1 MIPNHAQFIA
11 AIKEQHKVTVRFYSK
26 PDSGVLD
33 RVCAPM
39 AYGPGGSVPDGL
51 NRYWFWDYARTTGSH
66 TLGLVSQQI
75 ADLQVL
81 GAGFDPTKFIVELSP
96 ALDSPSPEL
105 PPGAGVA
112 DGAHTIPIL

>member
-1 MIPNHAQFIA
+1 MIPNHPQFLA
-11 AIKEQHKVTVRFYSK
+11 AIQAQQKVSVRFYSK

-51 NRYWFWDYARTTGSH
+51 NRYWFWDYASTGSH

-75 ADLQVL
+75 LDLQVL
-81 GAGFDPTKFIVELSP
+81 GEGFDPAKFSVELSP
-96 ALDSPSPEL
+96 TFVPPPPEL
-105 PPGAGVA
+105 SPAALASTGGRS
-112 DGAHTIPIL
+112 IPLL